1 MNTPMNNSEARETSL
16 RELVEKYLRHWYWF
30 VLGVIVAVI
39 LAFIYLRYTTPSY
52 ATHATVII
60 KDERSGGGPS
70 ELAAFADLGGF
81 FSKFNNSKIENE
93 LAIFNSKRIIS
104 DVVRELDLNITYQS
118 LGTVKASEL
127 YKYKPFTVQYLSFA
141 DSTRTNPVPTLIFE
155 IKSSTEYAVETQS
168 GAMQGTYT
176 FGERVSLPFGD
187 ITVLPNLE
195 NMSIF
200 ESFIDRQISVTY
212 RPVEAVAL
220 AYQQRITVANDIKNS
235 NVVNVRLQSPV
246 PEKAEDFINELI
258 FQYNK
263 DAINDQN
270 QVAQKTS
277 NFIDSRLEI
286 ITRELD
292 SVERNKEQFKSSNR
306 LTDIETEAQII
317 LQNASEYNNRQSGIA
332 TQLEL
337 ANTMI
342 DYMENS
348 STNDLLPSN
357 IGLDGQEVG
366 EAVNNYNQLILQRN
380 KLLKTSTAKN
390 PIVVNVNNQ
399 IEQIREG
406 ILSSLKNTSN
416 ALKVSMRDLNYQ
428 EAALNSKIAQV
439 PTKEKLYRGIER
451 QQTIKEQLYL
461 FLLQQREEASI
472 SLAVTA
478 PKAKIVDLAYSSKA
492 PVAPNRP
499 LIYMGALLA
508 GLLVPFIGVYGSF
521 LLNTKVA
528 NRRDVERVLT
538 DTPLI
543 GEIPRLKKSDDEL
556 IQHNDRSILAESFR
570 ILRTNLQ
577 YLFVNK
583 EKEAA
588 ATKTVFVT
596 STIKG
601 EGKTFVAFN
610 LALTLALT
618 GKKVVL
624 LGADIRNPQLH
635 RYLPEAFRKN
645 KGLTEYII
653 DPSLT
658 AGELTAQSE
667 YNPNLSIV
675 LSGVIPPNPAELLMQ
690 ERTTRIFDE
699 LSEDFDYIIVD
710 TAPSMLVTDTI
721 LINKMADILLY
732 VVRAGFTDKRLLEF
746 PKDAIN
752 DGRLANMAVVLNNVT
767 MSNFGYGNKYGY
779 TYSNEKKSL
788 RDRMFRR

>member
-1 MNTPMNNSEARETSL
+1 MNTPMNNSEAKETSL

-30 VLGVIVAVI
+30 VLGVIIALA

-127 YKYKPFTVQYLSFA
+127 YKYKPFTVQYLSFS

-155 IKSSTEYAVETQS
+155 IKSSTQYAVETQS
-168 GAMQGTYT
+168 GAMQGTHT

-195 NMSIF
+195 NVSIF
-200 ESFIDRQISVTY
+200 ESFIDKQISVTY

-342 DYMENS
+342 DYMESS

-399 IEQIREG
+399 IEQIRES

-528 NRRDVERVLT
+528 NRRDVERALK

-543 GEIPRLKKSDDEL
+543 GEIPKLKKSDDEL

-577 YLFVNK
+577 YLFVSK
-583 EKEAA
+583 EKGTAE
-588 ATKTVFVT
+588 TKTVFVT

-658 AGELTAQSE
+658 AKELASQSE

-690 ERTTRIFDE
+690 ERTTKIFDE
-699 LSEDFDYIIVD
+699 LSADFDYIIVD

-721 LINKMADILLY
+721 LINKMADIMLY
-732 VVRAGFTDKRLLEF
+732 VVRAGYTDKRLLEF
-746 PKDAIN
+746 PKDAMN
-752 DGRLANMAVVLNNVT
+752 DGRLSNMAVVLNNVT

-779 TYSNEKKSL
+779 TYSNEKRSL
-788 RDRMFRR
+788 RDRMLRR

>member
-1 MNTPMNNSEARETSL
+1 
-16 RELVEKYLRHWYWF
+16 
-30 VLGVIVAVI
+30 
-39 LAFIYLRYTTPSY
+39 
-52 ATHATVII
+52 
-60 KDERSGGGPS
+60 
-70 ELAAFADLGGF
+70 
-81 FSKFNNSKIENE
+81 
-93 LAIFNSKRIIS
+93 
-104 DVVRELDLNITYQS
+104 
-118 LGTVKASEL
+118 
-127 YKYKPFTVQYLSFA
+127 
-141 DSTRTNPVPTLIFE
+141 
-155 IKSSTEYAVETQS
+155 
-168 GAMQGTYT
+168 
-176 FGERVSLPFGD
+176 
-187 ITVLPNLE
+187 
-195 NMSIF
+195 
-200 ESFIDRQISVTY
+200 
-212 RPVEAVAL
+212 
-220 AYQQRITVANDIKNS
+220 
-235 NVVNVRLQSPV
+235 
-246 PEKAEDFINELI
+246 
-258 FQYNK
+258 
-263 DAINDQN
+263 
-270 QVAQKTS
+270 
-277 NFIDSRLEI
+277 
-286 ITRELD
+286 
-292 SVERNKEQFKSSNR
+292 
-306 LTDIETEAQII
+306 
-317 LQNASEYNNRQSGIA
+317 
-332 TQLEL
+332 
-337 ANTMI
+337 
-342 DYMENS
+342 
-348 STNDLLPSN
+348 
-357 IGLDGQEVG
+357 
-366 EAVNNYNQLILQRN
+366 
-380 KLLKTSTAKN
+380 
-390 PIVVNVNNQ
+390 
-399 IEQIREG
+399 
-406 ILSSLKNTSN
+406 
-416 ALKVSMRDLNYQ
+416 
-428 EAALNSKIAQV
+428 
-439 PTKEKLYRGIER
+439 
-451 QQTIKEQLYL
+451 
-461 FLLQQREEASI
+461 
-472 SLAVTA
+472 LAVTA